1 MAIMACSN
9 ENYGI
14 KYKQNLKIY
23 LGPFRRDGS
32 AVEEFL
38 PACRQA
44 GTTPLVGAYCNTPL
58 HGQEVRVK
66 KREMA

>member
-23 LGPFRRDGS
+23 LGPFSRDGS
-32 AVEEFL
+32 AVEEFV

-44 GTTPLVGAYCNTPL
+44 GRDDFLNSPTPDLPAN
-58 HGQEVRVK
+58 RV
-66 KREMA
+66 